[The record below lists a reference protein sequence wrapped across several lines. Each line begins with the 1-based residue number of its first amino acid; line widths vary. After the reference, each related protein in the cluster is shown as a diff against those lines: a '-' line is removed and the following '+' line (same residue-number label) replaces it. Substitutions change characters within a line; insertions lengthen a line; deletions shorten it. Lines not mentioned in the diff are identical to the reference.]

1 MQVLR
6 FFQQA
11 ITSFAC
17 MEKCNSHIASENSW
31 GRYKRI
37 INLYVP
43 DNMHPL
49 SISPLCYCCL
59 LFYVQADI
67 FTFKI
72 WFSSLSL
79 SLSTPYIRTS
89 TSLKWNCGNF
99 ANMCSLA
106 CLDRSDILIVVVAAM
121 CGKLLLWRAKLQT
134 FLRHSIGARH
144 TWYTCTIG
152 DKSEF
157 ANMLKRNKVS
167 ITKSFDECLSM
178 SEIIIIAINEVS
190 SIERFV
196 FSHFNWILR
205 GTSNR

>member
-79 SLSTPYIRTS
+79 SLYAVHQNIDESEMKLWQFRKYVLSRM
-89 TSLKWNCGNF
+89 F
-99 ANMCSLA
+99 
-106 CLDRSDILIVVVAAM
+106 RS
-121 CGKLLLWRAKLQT
+121 K
-134 FLRHSIGARH
+134 RHPHRCRRRCYV
-144 TWYTCTIG
+144 W
-152 DKSEF
+152 K
-157 ANMLKRNKVS
+157 
-167 ITKSFDECLSM
+167 
-178 SEIIIIAINEVS
+178 II
-190 SIERFV
+190 FV
-196 FSHFNWILR
+196 TH
-205 GTSNR
+205 